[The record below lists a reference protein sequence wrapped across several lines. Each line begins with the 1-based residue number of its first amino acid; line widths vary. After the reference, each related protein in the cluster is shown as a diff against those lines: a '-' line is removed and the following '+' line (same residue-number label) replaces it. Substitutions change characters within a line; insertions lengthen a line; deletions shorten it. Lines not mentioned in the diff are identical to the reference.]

1 MEMDMATNDYLRQ
14 TLEHYRQ
21 QRQAQLEGIRKTEAL
36 IAHLEKE
43 LGESASVESSQTGT
57 EFVNLAAD
65 VRPPEPRIVDIRP
78 DEFYGMTQTQAAKAY
93 LLRVKRAVSIDQIV
107 EALRNGGAQLGG
119 ADPKKTLYVS
129 LARNPERQFVIPREG
144 YFGLRE
150 FYPNLP
156 KSVSKPK
163 AREKKKTLRG
173 GHRSKPRK
181 SKTPSAPKDSGEKP
195 VKVSVRKVLGE
206 GRTHTLEEII
216 QSVEKDLGRKVAKVG
231 IAATLRGQEFVKE
244 GNSYKLA
251 K

>member
-1 MEMDMATNDYLRQ
+1 MANQDFLRQ

-21 QRQAQLEGIRKTEAL
+21 QRQTQLEEIRKTEAL
-36 IAHLEKE
+36 IAHFEKE
-43 LGESASVESSQTGT
+43 LGESATVEPSQTGI
-57 EFVNLAAD
+57 EFVKLAGD
-65 VRPPEPRIVDIRP
+65 IRPPETRTVEIRP

-150 FYPNLP
+150 FYPTLP
-156 KSVSKPK
+156 KTVSKPK
-163 AREKKKTLRG
+163 NHRNKKIRRGKHKTVPKKTMNPPAAT
-173 GHRSKPRK
+173 KN
-181 SKTPSAPKDSGEKP
+181 SGEIKGA
-195 VKVSVRKVLGE
+195 VRKVFND
-206 GRTHTLEEII
+206 GRTHTMEEVLE
-216 QSVEKDLGRKVAKVG
+216 SVEKELGRKVARLG
-231 IAATLRGQEFVKE
+231 IGATLRGKEFVKE